1 MTISTPILTAYKGA
15 SLEAIFAC
23 QGDAPKNMRVSAY
36 ITPLMSDGGN
46 IMLECKW
53 DESSKSI
60 TVGLPSAKSSKLSPG
75 RYSYS
80 IELQYGGSKNVF
92 KNYLLVEP

>member
-1 MTISTPILTAYKGA
+1 
-15 SLEAIFAC
+15 
-23 QGDAPKNMRVSAY
+23 
-36 ITPLMSDGGN
+36 
-46 IMLECKW
+46 MLECKW
-53 DESSKSI
+53 DEVLKSI
-60 TVGLPSAKSSKLSPG
+60 IVGLPSAKSSKLSPG